1 MSAHKI
7 PLLSSRGYIGAAR
20 LVPVLDNIHSK
31 LGARAKKS
39 SGRKRKA
46 EREAK
51 AAAASAA
58 AAARKTSSSGVAAA
72 GPAVLCQT
80 CSAAFPSRNAMFR
93 HLKRLDILCGKPEGY
108 SIVAAKATAALA
120 AEKAAAAAAARS
132 VKPKVGK
139 SKRVERKAPLI
150 SVAAVSLWFGDIPQA
165 FASNKRISEV
175 LYNNMPRGMP
185 MPYVKRVVK
194 KGYRE
199 GSRRP
204 TAADDETSNDKD
216 KPSAPALVTAPAPAP
231 SPEPI
236 PTPPAQTPAPAD
248 AGDGVGNGLS
258 SAAPAAITTAV
269 GDKFQAAQTQ
279 AQAQD
284 LSDCRGQAPWL
295 GYAFVLFRDAAEA
308 VQATA
313 AFNGLDVGG
322 GWVIRI
328 MPGIERKGSTPR
340 RKAAGLAASAD
351 PSLGHQLFP
360 TSLRPNEQSDAIV
373 RHCNAV
379 GIAYGSEND
388 ERELVQEIKAHYR
401 RNPRQ
406 VMRAGGVSVSPAL
419 LDPLLTELQQTRW
432 PAVDHRAG
440 MECSHYLVLYLG
452 RPNPGYE
459 ALATVVGNLLSWAD
473 HAYPCTMVAV
483 TKNFEGSPHIDARD
497 VTYQYAISLGSFTS
511 GGELCVESSEDPS
524 CVHVLTTHNKIARID
539 GRFIHWVRGHSGGD
553 RYSVIY
559 YSTNEA
565 HATPPTLAFDPQFAP
580 QGSSASGER

>member
-1 MSAHKI
+1 MEEQRVARTEAATSALIAEVQKLTGRSRVASQRATALQLTVMSEKAETTSDALAKAVLLAESASLSSHLGNRAAAVDGAVRVGQLIPTFGDEAEADLLPNGCRSDRWACTLAACVLAENDEWGDAMTILFTTMSAHKI

-150 SVAAVSLWFGDIPQA
+150 SGAAVSLWFGDIPQA

-185 MPYVKRVVK
+185 MPA
-194 KGYRE
+194 
-199 GSRRP
+199 
-204 TAADDETSNDKD
+204 T
-216 KPSAPALVTAPAPAP
+216 
-231 SPEPI
+231 
-236 PTPPAQTPAPAD
+236 
-248 AGDGVGNGLS
+248 
-258 SAAPAAITTAV
+258 PAAITTAV
-269 GDKFQAAQTQ
+269 GDKSQ

-360 TSLRPNEQSDAIV
+360 TSLRPN
-373 RHCNAV
+373 
-379 GIAYGSEND
+379 
-388 ERELVQEIKAHYR
+388 
-401 RNPRQ
+401 
-406 VMRAGGVSVSPAL
+406 
-419 LDPLLTELQQTRW
+419 
-432 PAVDHRAG
+432 
-440 MECSHYLVLYLG
+440 
-452 RPNPGYE
+452 
-459 ALATVVGNLLSWAD
+459 
-473 HAYPCTMVAV
+473 
-483 TKNFEGSPHIDARD
+483 
-497 VTYQYAISLGSFTS
+497 
-511 GGELCVESSEDPS
+511 
-524 CVHVLTTHNKIARID
+524 
-539 GRFIHWVRGHSGGD
+539 
-553 RYSVIY
+553 
-559 YSTNEA
+559 
-565 HATPPTLAFDPQFAP
+565 
-580 QGSSASGER
+580 